1 MNMKNLVISGMTM
14 LALDGVYLTSMG
26 KTYGNL
32 VKSIQKSPIKMRPL
46 TLLSAGLCYIFLVGG
61 LNYFILREKRPI
73 LDAFLLGVMVYG
85 VFETTSYVMFD
96 NWTIPIILMDTLWGG
111 ILFASTTYLSR
122 NIVTFL

>member
-1 MNMKNLVISGMTM
+1 MKNLVISGMTM